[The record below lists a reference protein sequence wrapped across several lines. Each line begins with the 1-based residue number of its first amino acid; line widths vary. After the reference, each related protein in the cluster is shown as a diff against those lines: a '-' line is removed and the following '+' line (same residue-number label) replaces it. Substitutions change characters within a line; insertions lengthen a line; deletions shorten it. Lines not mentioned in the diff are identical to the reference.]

1 MLTVLVPNHLVIQIL
16 LPTTHRAAD
25 YQLRLLWQLGLH
37 VFLEPSQEER
47 AQHSMQFLKNFLAD
61 GKVFFESLLE
71 RNVEPLIKVFEGIKN
86 LGHQEMQE

>member
-1 MLTVLVPNHLVIQIL
+1 
-16 LPTTHRAAD
+16 
-25 YQLRLLWQLGLH
+25 
-37 VFLEPSQEER
+37 
-47 AQHSMQFLKNFLAD
+47 MQFLKNFLAD